1 MADGTVIPLVDMPN
15 EYGRVVYYSVHAQG
29 EVCLSE
35 SGIDGESICLSSAE
49 ANKLFSL
56 LAEQRTPQ
64 TFSDLMPG
72 DHVKYHF
79 EFENGNEAVLDCEIT
94 AISKTAVRG
103 EYFFDA
109 DRNQWFRKL
118 DGTSMDGIEY
128 GFITL
133 N

>member
-1 MADGTVIPLVDMPN
+1 MADSTVIPLVDIPN
-15 EYGRVVYYSVHAQG
+15 EHGRVVYYSAHAQG

-49 ANKLFSL
+49 ANRLFFL
-56 LAEQRTPQ
+56 LAQRKPK

-72 DHVKYHF
+72 DHAKLHNCDESGKGVI
-79 EFENGNEAVLDCEIT
+79 LDCEVVGIT
-94 AISKTAVRG
+94 KTTIVC
-103 EYFFDA
+103 EYPSDVNRHLQF
-109 DRNQWFRKL
+109 KVT
-118 DGTSMDGIEY
+118 DGTCVFGIEY